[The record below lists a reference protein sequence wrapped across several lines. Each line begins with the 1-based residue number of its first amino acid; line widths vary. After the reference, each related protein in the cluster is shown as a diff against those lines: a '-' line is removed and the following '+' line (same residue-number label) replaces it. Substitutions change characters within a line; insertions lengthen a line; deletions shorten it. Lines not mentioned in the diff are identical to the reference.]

1 MRGFKGTSLAY
12 NTTRRMCIRYC
23 LDAEARVCLPK
34 STRKWNGTTELIFE
48 ISGRSDNDYAKCF
61 STIRNI
67 NRRNVKEEDIVVR
80 YKSRIQKTAMIS
92 VTESETVYGVIC
104 IQDIL
109 FANNNAGLIR
119 LKVKLLIV
127 LKLYNKGNVDVI
139 HNYSVERRTK
149 YMEIR
154 ELVLRGSQ
162 REKVL
167 EMR

>member
-1 MRGFKGTSLAY
+1 M
-12 NTTRRMCIRYC
+12 
-23 LDAEARVCLPK
+23 
-34 STRKWNGTTELIFE
+34 
-48 ISGRSDNDYAKCF
+48 
-61 STIRNI
+61 
-67 NRRNVKEEDIVVR
+67 
-80 YKSRIQKTAMIS
+80 
-92 VTESETVYGVIC
+92 TESETVYGEMC

-119 LKVKLLIV
+119 LKVKLLII

-139 HNYSVERRTK
+139 HNYSVEGRTK

-154 ELVLRGSQ
+154 ELVLRGSE

>member
-1 MRGFKGTSLAY
+1 
-12 NTTRRMCIRYC
+12 
-23 LDAEARVCLPK
+23 
-34 STRKWNGTTELIFE
+34 
-48 ISGRSDNDYAKCF
+48 
-61 STIRNI
+61 
-67 NRRNVKEEDIVVR
+67 
-80 YKSRIQKTAMIS
+80 MIS

-109 FANNNAGLIR
+109 FTNNNAGLIR

-139 HNYSVERRTK
+139 HNYSVEGRTK

-154 ELVLRGSQ
+154 ELMLRGSE